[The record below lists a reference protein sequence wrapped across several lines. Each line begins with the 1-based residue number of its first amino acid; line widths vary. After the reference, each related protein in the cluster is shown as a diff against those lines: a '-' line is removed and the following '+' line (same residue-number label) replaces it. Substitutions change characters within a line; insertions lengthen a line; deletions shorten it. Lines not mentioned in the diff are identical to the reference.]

1 MAAALFALVL
11 VPGTASAAPVS
22 SSGPASSSAA
32 EGVNDCPGN
41 WICWW
46 SQSNYNGQRAGGEH
60 GADGCWNLVGPPNF
74 AYSMTNNT
82 NVNITM
88 QSRPCGESGQQR
100 AELPRQSTNPNT
112 PFQVRS
118 FLRCAAC

>member
-1 MAAALFALVL
+1 MLSKLTQLVATVLFALAL
-11 VPGTASAAPVS
+11 APAAASAAE
-22 SSGPASSSAA
+22 AD
-32 EGVNDCPGN
+32 GVNDCPGN

-46 SQSNYNGQRAGGEH
+46 SQDNYNGQRAGGAH
-60 GADGCWNLVGPPNF
+60 GADGCWNLVGPPSF

-100 AELPRQSTNPNT
+100 ADLSRQSTTSST